1 MSQLLSD
8 LPSEIVT
15 YIFDFLINAKKP
27 PVCQLLILELI
38 CNKISKQQ
46 AIRSYFEDIW
56 KSLLL
61 KQIPNEGDRKEFHKL
76 EKLLRKKTF
85 RRVYCILS
93 EELRGNHHGKNNPC
107 RNPTSSEEYK
117 VLMFGCGGAGKSS
130 LTIRFY
136 QGNFITEY

>member
-15 YIFDFLINAKKP
+15 YIFDFLINAEYP
-27 PVCQLLILELI
+27 PIRQLLILELI

-61 KQIPNEGDRKEFHKL
+61 KQIPNEGDRKEFHKM

-93 EELRGNHHGKNNPC
+93 AELRGNCKNNPC
-107 RNPTSSEEYK
+107 RNPTSSGEYK